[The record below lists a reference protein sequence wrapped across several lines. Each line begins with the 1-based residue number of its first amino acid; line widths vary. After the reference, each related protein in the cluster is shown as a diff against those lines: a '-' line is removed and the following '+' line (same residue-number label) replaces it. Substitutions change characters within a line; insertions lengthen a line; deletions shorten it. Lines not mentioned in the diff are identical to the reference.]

1 MSLSLTWTIC
11 KGSLNVPERAVVN
24 ASPLIFLAQAN
35 LLDLLQIAGD
45 EIIVPAAVAEEILR
59 RGPTD
64 LAAQAIADTIWL
76 VVTETPA
83 VPAAIQGWGLG
94 EGETS
99 VLAYAHAH
107 PGTEAIIDDLAG
119 RRCAMVFGIPV
130 RGTLGLVLAAK
141 QRGKITTARPVLEAL
156 RQAGMYLSDAV
167 LNDALA
173 LIGE

>member
-1 MSLSLTWTIC
+1 M
-11 KGSLNVPERAVVN
+11 PERAVVN

-35 LLDLLQIAGD
+35 LLDLLEIAGD
-45 EIIVPAAVAEEILR
+45 EIIVPSAVAEEILR

-64 LAAQAIADTIWL
+64 LTAQAVADTTWL
-76 VVTETPA
+76 IVTEAPA
-83 VPAAIQGWGLG
+83 VPAAIQAWGLG
-94 EGETS
+94 EGEAS

-107 PGTEAIIDDLAG
+107 PGMEAVIDDLAG

-141 QRGKITTARPVLEAL
+141 QHGRIATARPVLEVL
-156 RQAGMYLSDAV
+156 RRAGMYLSDAV

>member
-1 MSLSLTWTIC
+1 
-11 KGSLNVPERAVVN
+11 
-24 ASPLIFLAQAN
+24 
-35 LLDLLQIAGD
+35 
-45 EIIVPAAVAEEILR
+45 LR